1 MSRVI
6 AVVACGF
13 TLAACSTSLESQRP
27 LPAKQSLWIESQPP
41 GAEAKTS
48 LGQSCRTPCG
58 LEMQG
63 MDEFSLTL
71 TLKGY
76 QPQTVS
82 VRKDEADSSKLAPNP
97 VKVELQ
103 PEKKRT
109 ALKKKPAVAAKPAP
123 AHSASARPTQAPAPA
138 TAAPIAPTPAVEAD
152 AATYR

>member
-6 AVVACGF
+6 AVVA
-13 TLAACSTSLESQRP
+13 SPRP

-48 LGQSCRTPCG
+48 LGPSCRTPCG
-58 LEMQG
+58 LEMQTT
-63 MDEFSLTL
+63 DEFSLTL

-97 VKVELQ
+97 IKVELR

-109 ALKKKPAVAAKPAP
+109 ALKKKPAVAAKRAP
-123 AHSASARPTQAPAPA
+123 AAQSASAQPTQVPAPV
-138 TAAPIAPTPAVEAD
+138 TAAPIAPTPAVEAV
-152 AATYR
+152 AAPNR